1 MKKQFVVFLL
11 LFLLP
16 VQAAF
21 GETYAGKTVAA
32 WTETIQAKSGGIIQE
47 LSLTAGQRINEG
59 ETVGSMKP
67 TAVYARQDG
76 TVARIT
82 ATAGDA
88 IDGTVLELSP
98 ESRFTV
104 SCTSEGAYERAD
116 NQLVH
121 CGETVYIRCINDG
134 SHRGVGIITQITGS
148 TYQVMATGGEFYNGE
163 TVRLYRKPGYP
174 YLSLIGEGT
183 VVASETEAYTAS
195 GAMIE
200 LYVQEGEQV
209 ERGQLLFTYGEESD
223 LLLSS
228 PCDGILTE
236 ISTSV
241 GDRVEKGQAVATFVP
256 YEALRIEMQVNEED
270 LSTVSIG
277 MDVSIIRA
285 DDPEETPLSGVIE
298 EISWMAEN
306 ESYTVRIL
314 PESFDLPLG
323 LSVEIETE

>member
-1 MKKQFVVFLL
+1 MKKQIVVFLL

-21 GETYAGKTVAA
+21 GETYTGKTVAA
-32 WTETIQAKSGGIIQE
+32 WTETIQAQSGGILQE
-47 LSLTAGQRINEG
+47 LSLTAGQRINDG
-59 ETVGSMKP
+59 ETLGSVKP

-104 SCTSEGAYERAD
+104 SCTAEEAYERAD

-148 TYQVMATGGEFYNGE
+148 TYQVMATGGDFYNGE

-183 VVASETEAYTAS
+183 VVASETEAYSAS

-200 LYVQEGEQV
+200 LHVQEGEQV
-209 ERGQLLFTYGEESD
+209 ERGQLLFTYGEEND

-228 PCDGILTE
+228 PCDGTLME
-236 ISTSV
+236 ISVSV
-241 GDRVEKGQAVATFVP
+241 GDIVEKGQAVATLVP

-285 DDPEETPLSGVIE
+285 DDPEEKPLSGVIE
-298 EISWMAEN
+298 EISWMSEN

-314 PESFDLPLG
+314 PESFNLPLG

>member
-11 LFLLP
+11 LFLFP

-21 GETYAGKTVAA
+21 GETYTGKTVAA
-32 WTETIQAKSGGIIQE
+32 WTETVQAQSEGILQE

-59 ETVGSMKP
+59 ETVGSVKP

-98 ESRFTV
+98 ESRFSV
-104 SCTSEGAYERAD
+104 SCTAEGAYERAD

-134 SHRGVGIITQITGS
+134 SHRGVGIITQITGI

-200 LYVQEGEQV
+200 LHVQEGEQV

-228 PCDGILTE
+228 PCDGTLME
-236 ISTSV
+236 ISASV
-241 GDRVEKGQAVATFVP
+241 GDIVEKGQAVAKLVP
-256 YEALRIEMQVNEED
+256 YEALRIEMQVNEEE

-285 DDPEETPLSGVIE
+285 DDPEEKPLSGVIE

-314 PESFDLPLG
+314 PESFNLPLG

>member
-1 MKKQFVVFLL
+1 MKKQIVVFLL

-21 GETYAGKTVAA
+21 GETYTGKTVAA
-32 WTETIQAKSGGIIQE
+32 WTETIQAQSGGILQE
-47 LSLTAGQRINEG
+47 LSLLAGQRINEG
-59 ETVGSMKP
+59 EKVGRVKP
-67 TAVYARQDG
+67 TAVYARQAG

-104 SCTSEGAYERAD
+104 SCTAEGAYERAD

-163 TVRLYRKPGYP
+163 AVRLYRKPGYP

-195 GAMIE
+195 GVMIE
-200 LYVQEGEQV
+200 LHVQEGEQV

-228 PCDGILTE
+228 PCDGTVTE
-236 ISTSV
+236 ISASV
-241 GDRVEKGQAVATFVP
+241 GDVVKKGQAVATLVP
-256 YEALRIEMQVNEED
+256 YEALRIEMQVNEKE
-270 LSTVSIG
+270 LSTVFIG
-277 MDVSIIRA
+277 MDVLIIRA
-285 DDPEETPLSGVIE
+285 DDLDETPLSGKIE
-298 EISWMAEN
+298 KISWMAEK

>member
-1 MKKQFVVFLL
+1 MKKQIIAFLFLL
-11 LFLLP
+11 LLP

-21 GETYAGKTVAA
+21 GETYTGKTAAA
-32 WTETIQAKSGGIIQE
+32 WTEPLQAKRGGILQD
-47 LSLTAGQRINEG
+47 LSLTVGQKIKAG
-59 ETVGSMKP
+59 ETVGCVKP

-76 TVARIT
+76 AVARIT
-82 ATAGDA
+82 AAAGDDV
-88 IDGTVLELSP
+88 DGAVLELAP

-104 SCTSEGAYERAD
+104 SCTSEGAYERVD

-134 SHRGVGIITQITGS
+134 SHRGVGIITQITGT
-148 TYQVMATGGEFYNGE
+148 TYQVMATGGDFYNGE

-195 GAMIE
+195 GAIIE

-209 ERGQLLFTYGEESD
+209 ERGQLLFAYGEEDS

-228 PCDGILTE
+228 PCDGTLKE
-236 ISTSV
+236 ISASV
-241 GDRVEKGQAVATFVP
+241 GDSVATGQTVATIIP
-256 YEALRIEMQVNEED
+256 SEALRIEMQVNEEE
-270 LSTVSIG
+270 LSSLSVG
-277 MDVSIIRA
+277 MDVSFIRA
-285 DDPEETPLSGVIE
+285 DDPEETQLSGVIE
-298 EISWMAEN
+298 EISWIAEN
-306 ESYTVRIL
+306 ENYTVRIL
-314 PESFDLPLG
+314 PESFDLPIG

>member
-1 MKKQFVVFLL
+1 MKKQIVVFLL

-21 GETYAGKTVAA
+21 GETYTGKTVAA
-32 WTETIQAKSGGIIQE
+32 WTETIQAQSGGILQE
-47 LSLTAGQRINEG
+47 LSLTAGQGINDG
-59 ETVGSMKP
+59 ETVGSVKP
-67 TAVYARQDG
+67 TAVYTRQDG

-104 SCTSEGAYERAD
+104 SCTAEGAYERAD

-134 SHRGVGIITQITGS
+134 SHRGVGIITQVTGS
-148 TYQVMATGGEFYNGE
+148 TYQVMATGGDFYNGE
-163 TVRLYRKPGYP
+163 TVRLYRKRGYP

-195 GAMIE
+195 GTMIE
-200 LYVQEGEQV
+200 LHVQEGEQV
-209 ERGQLLFTYGEESD
+209 ERGQLLFTYGEECN

-228 PCDGILTE
+228 PCDGTLME
-236 ISTSV
+236 ISVSV
-241 GDRVEKGQAVATFVP
+241 GDIVEKGQAVATLVP

-285 DDPEETPLSGVIE
+285 DDPEEKPLSGVIE
-298 EISWMAEN
+298 EISWMSEN

-314 PESFDLPLG
+314 PESFNLPLG